1 MPPPFKQVTR
11 EQFAELLGHFDF
23 KRNVDAV
30 HMHHT
35 WRPNHSHYDPADG
48 HRSILGM
55 YLHHTQVKHW
65 QDIAQHLTIAPD
77 GTIWLGRSW
86 NLPPAS
92 AAGHNGNLQF
102 GPFMLEVIGNFDVGR
117 DRLEGAQRDAVID
130 VIAQVQHRFDLGP
143 ETLRFHNAMSAK
155 PCPGSSIDRAQV
167 VKEVRARRK
176 QITRPDA
183 TLPEA
188 PRSPFPPEAEADV
201 AAVQEALAWMGH
213 EVLPYI
219 DPADAEPEYGDEA
232 REVLPQA
239 VALAGERG
247 SGLTPSQL
255 AALRPHLVNLNGG
268 RFSSD
273 GDWDTDQGDVDA
285 LFDRD
290 LELALQAAEQEG
302 RALRIVFFAHGGLV
316 KESSGLEIAHKHLA
330 WWQRNHVYPIYFVWE
345 TGLFET
351 LGQLLARALSGAR
364 NFVSDHVT
372 DPLIETIAHDAG
384 GVMTWSGMQF
394 AARLASA
401 TPESVDGEGG
411 AHYVVRKLKAFCER
425 HTEKAIELHAVGHSA
440 GSIFLAHFLDA
451 ASTLGVPSFK
461 SMHFLAPAI
470 RVDLFRK
477 LVENRIGAGKGV
489 DRLCLFTMYRD
500 FERDDHCARIY
511 RKSLLYLI
519 YYALEPERKEPILGL
534 EECLRRDASMRTLFG
549 LDSPRVGDAE
559 VVFSRSP
566 TDNGRSASLSTT
578 HGGFD
583 DDAATMNSVL
593 RRILGKAD
601 ADTIEP
607 YSMTATAEGVGGTW
621 FDQVDWPERQG
632 GEAIIAVRHTGSA
645 FATGDTRVT
654 TISPKGRRCALC
666 VGINH
671 YSSAPLNGCIADAEE
686 WADTFRKLGF
696 ESIVMCDA
704 EATHE
709 SILRRLGE
717 MLASSTAGDVL
728 VFQFA
733 GHGTQLP
740 DLNGDES
747 DGKDEAMVPYDYA
760 SGAYLIDDDVR
771 ELFSGLP
778 DGVNLTCFFDCCH
791 SGTNTR
797 FAIGTEGLAQRSDE
811 RRRFLVPSVAM
822 QEAHAAFRRR
832 LPASRKLVRSGPEK
846 MRNIAFSACLPYE
859 SAWESNGHGD
869 YTVRAT
875 RLLRAGIQGMTN
887 EQFNQRIVADFGP
900 GARQRPMLD
909 CAPAAILL
917 GLLAPLTVT
926 GSHSTSSLSPA
937 LLSDIKA
944 TLQSL
949 LGRLDPPN

>member
-11 EQFAELLGHFDF
+11 EQFADLLWRFDF
-23 KRNVDAV
+23 RRHVDAV

-48 HRSILGM
+48 HRTILGM
-55 YLHHTQVKHW
+55 YLHHTRVNGW

-77 GTIWLGRSW
+77 GALWLGRNW

-92 AAGHNGNLQF
+92 AAGHNGNRQF
-102 GPFMLEVIGNFDVGR
+102 GPFMFVMIGDFDVGR

-130 VIAQVQHRFDLGP
+130 VIAQVQHRFDLAP
-143 ETLRFHNAMSAK
+143 ETLCFHNAMSAK
-155 PCPGSSIDRAQV
+155 SCPGSSIDRAEV
-167 VKEVRARRK
+167 LEEVRVRRE
-176 QITRPDA
+176 QIAQPD
-183 TLPEA
+183 TIPREA
-188 PRSPFPPEAEADV
+188 SRSPFPPEAEADV
-201 AAVQEALAWMGH
+201 TEVQEALAWM
-213 EVLPYI
+213 ERDVPPYT

-232 REVLPQA
+232 REVSPQA
-239 VALAGERG
+239 VGLGGERG
-247 SGLTPSQL
+247 TGLTPGQL

-285 LFDRD
+285 IFDRD
-290 LELALQAAEQEG
+290 LELALQAAEQEE
-302 RALRIVFFAHGGLV
+302 RTLRIVFFAHGGLV
-316 KESSGLEIAHKHLA
+316 KESSGLEIVHKHLA

-351 LGQLLARALSGAR
+351 LGQLLARARFGAR
-364 NFVSDHVT
+364 NFVSDRVT
-372 DPLIETIAHDAG
+372 DPLLETIAHRAG
-384 GVMTWSGMQF
+384 GVTIWSGMKF

-411 AHYVVRKLKAFCER
+411 AHYVARKLKAFCDR
-425 HTEKAIELHAVGHSA
+425 HAEKAVELHAVCHSA
-440 GSIFLAHFLDA
+440 GSIFHAHFLAA
-451 ASTLGVPSFK
+451 ASSLGVPSFK
-461 SMHFLAPAI
+461 SVHLLAPAI

-477 LVENRIGAGKGV
+477 LVADRIGAGKGV
-489 DRLCLFTMYRD
+489 DRLCLFTMRRD
-500 FERDDHCARIY
+500 LERDDHCAMIY

-534 EECLRRDASMRTLFG
+534 EECLRRDAGLRTLFG
-549 LDSPRVGDAE
+549 LDSPHVGDAE
-559 VVFSRSP
+559 VVFSRTP
-566 TDNGRSASLSTT
+566 IDDGRSASLSTT

-601 ADTIEP
+601 ADIIEP
-607 YSMTATAEGVGGTW
+607 YPLARAGEGVIGTW
-621 FDQVDWPERQG
+621 FDQVDWPESHDDD
-632 GEAIIAVRHTGSA
+632 ATIAVGHPGVA
-645 FATGDTRVT
+645 FAAGESRVPA
-654 TISPKGRRCALC
+654 SGPAGRRCALC

-671 YSSAPLNGCIADAEE
+671 YPSAPLNGCIVDAEE
-686 WADTFRKLGF
+686 WADTFRNLGF
-696 ESIVMCDA
+696 ESTVMRDA
-704 EATHE
+704 EATRE

-717 MLASSTAGDVL
+717 MLVSSTSGDVL

-740 DLNGDES
+740 DLDGDE
-747 DGKDEAMVPYDYA
+747 DDDKDEAMVPYDYA

-771 ELFSGLP
+771 DLFSGLP

-797 FAIGTEGLAQRSDE
+797 FAIGTEGLPHRRNE

-822 QEAHAAFRRR
+822 QEAHATFRRR
-832 LPASRKLVRSGPEK
+832 HPASRKVARSGPEQ
-846 MRNIAFSACLPYE
+846 MRNVAFSACLPHE

-887 EQFNQRIVADFGP
+887 EQFNQRIAAEFGA

-909 CAPAAILL
+909 CAPAAGRF
-917 GLLAPLTVT
+917 GLLAPLTAT
-926 GSHSTSSLSPA
+926 GSHSASALSPA
-937 LLSDIKA
+937 TLADIRS

-949 LGRLDPPN
+949 LGRLDPPT